1 MLALGRILTSIALA
15 VAVAAPASLLPSRLD
30 AQQPT
35 PRKQAPASGNKQNA
49 APSRKDAERKQPPA
63 RTQFTAAEEE
73 AATLPGIPDARFWA
87 DSEQDFA
94 KVLPAQ
100 PGPWIALSAGGSD
113 GAYGAGLL
121 AGWSASGNRPDFAL
135 VTGVSSGA
143 LMAPYVFL
151 GSRYDDQLRES
162 YSSIGAGDVFEAGG
176 TPESLVDT
184 WPLKETIA
192 KRVTP
197 KLLEDIA
204 AEHQKGRRLLV
215 LTTNLDAERFVV
227 WNMGAI
233 AAHRDENAL
242 KLFREV
248 LLASSSVPGM
258 FQPTFIT
265 VEANGRRFQEMHA
278 DGGVGA
284 QFFVAPE
291 ALLTSG
297 SDYKLP
303 ATQIYV
309 LVNGKLTPDFA
320 VNDRT
325 TVAILGRS
333 VSVAIKAAA
342 RTGVDRV
349 YVATKRSGIPFKLAY
364 VDPSFT
370 QQGKGLFDRDYMQA
384 LYKRG
389 FENGKNGN
397 SFVEQPPDLSN
408 KPTTAAAV
416 Q

>member
-1 MLALGRILTSIALA
+1 MLALGRTIMSIALF
-15 VAVAAPASLLPSRLD
+15 VALTSPALVTTPSEVNAQPAPR
-30 AQQPT
+30 
-35 PRKQAPASGNKQNA
+35 KQNA
-49 APSRKDAERKQPPA
+49 APGKKTTEKKQPSA
-63 RTQFTAAEEE
+63 RTPFTAAEQE
-73 AATLPGIPDARFWA
+73 AAIVPGMPDARFWA
-87 DSEQDFA
+87 DSEQDFVKA
-94 KVLPAQ
+94 VPSAA
-100 PGPWIALSAGGSD
+100 GPWIALSAGGSD

-121 AGWSASGNRPDFAL
+121 AGWTAAGTRPDFAL

-162 YSSIGAGDVFEAGG
+162 YAAISAGDIFEIGG
-176 TPESLVDT
+176 TPESLLDT

-197 KLLEDIA
+197 KLIEEIA
-204 AEHQKGRRLLV
+204 AEHRKGRRLFV
-215 LTTNLDAERFVV
+215 LTTNLDAERFLV

-233 AAHRDENAL
+233 AAHGGENAL

-258 FQPTFIT
+258 FQPTYIT
-265 VEANGRRFQEMHA
+265 VEANGKRFQEMHA

-291 ALLTSG
+291 SLLTSNNN
-297 SDYKLP
+297 YRLP
-303 ATQIYV
+303 AQDLYV

-342 RTGVDRV
+342 RTGIDRS
-349 YVATKRSGIPFKLAY
+349 YVAAKRSGTGFHLAY
-364 VDPSFT
+364 VDPGFT
-370 QQGKGLFDRDYMQA
+370 QQSKGLFDKDYMQA
-384 LYKRG
+384 LYRRG
-389 FENGKNGN
+389 FENGKNGKPFLN
-397 SFVEQPPDLSN
+397 EPPELSN
-408 KPTTAAAV
+408 RPAAASV

>member
-1 MLALGRILTSIALA
+1 MLALGRTITSIAVAMALLSPALLA
-15 VAVAAPASLLPSRLD
+15 TSTEVT
-30 AQQPT
+30 AQT
-35 PRKQAPASGNKQNA
+35 AGRKQNA
-49 APSRKDAERKQPPA
+49 AAPTKKNTERKQPA
-63 RTQFTAAEEE
+63 TRTPFTAADEEI
-73 AATLPGIPDARFWA
+73 AVVPGIPEARFWA

-94 KVLPAQ
+94 RALPSQ
-100 PGPWIALSAGGSD
+100 RGPWIALSAGGSD

-121 AGWSASGNRPDFAL
+121 AGWSASGKRPEFAL
-135 VTGVSSGA
+135 VSGVSSGA

-151 GSRYDDQLRES
+151 GTSYDDQLRES
-162 YSSIGAGDVFEAGG
+162 YSSISAGDVFELGG

-184 WPLKETIA
+184 WPLRDTIA

-197 KLLEDIA
+197 KLLQDVA

-215 LTTNLDAERFVV
+215 LTTNLDSERFVV

-233 AAHRDENAL
+233 ATQGDENAL

-265 VEANGRRFQEMHA
+265 AEANGRRFQEMHA

-291 ALLTSG
+291 SLLTSG
-297 SDYKLP
+297 SDYRVP
-303 ATQIYV
+303 ATQLYI
-309 LVNGKLTPDFA
+309 LINGKLTPEFA

-342 RTGVDRV
+342 RTGVDRA
-349 YVATKRSGIPFKLAY
+349 YVAAKRSGVDFNLAY
-364 VDPSFT
+364 VDPGFT
-370 QQGKGLFDRDYMQA
+370 QQSKGLFDRDYMQA

-389 FENGKNGN
+389 FEHGKNGQP
-397 SFVEQPPDLSN
+397 FLAQPPELSN
-408 KPTTAAAV
+408 RPASAI

>member
-1 MLALGRILTSIALA
+1 MLALGRTITSIALF
-15 VAVAAPASLLPSRLD
+15 VALVSPALLAASTEVNA
-30 AQQPT
+30 QPT
-35 PRKQAPASGNKQNA
+35 PRKQNA
-49 APSRKDAERKQPPA
+49 APTKKNTERKQPA
-63 RTQFTAAEEE
+63 TRTPFAAADEEI
-73 AATLPGIPDARFWA
+73 ATVPGIPDARFWA

-94 KVLPAQ
+94 KVLPSER
-100 PGPWIALSAGGSD
+100 GPWIALSAGGSD

-121 AGWSASGNRPDFAL
+121 AGWTASGNRPEFAL

-151 GSRYDDQLRES
+151 GPRYDDQLRES
-162 YSSIGAGDVFEAGG
+162 YSSITAGDVFEVGG

-215 LTTNLDAERFVV
+215 LTTNLDSERFVV
-227 WNMGAI
+227 WNMGEI
-233 AAHRDENAL
+233 AAQGDENAL
-242 KLFREV
+242 KVFRDV

-258 FQPTFIT
+258 FQPTYIT

-284 QFFVAPE
+284 QFFIAPE
-291 ALLTSG
+291 SLLTNG
-297 SDYKLP
+297 SDYQLP
-303 ATQIYV
+303 ATQLYI
-309 LVNGKLTPDFA
+309 LVNGKLTPEFA

-342 RTGVDRV
+342 RTGIDRA
-349 YVATKRSGIPFKLAY
+349 YVAAKRSGVGFNLAY
-364 VDPSFT
+364 VDPGFT
-370 QQGKGLFDRDYMQA
+370 QQSKGLFDRDYMQA

-389 FENGKNGN
+389 FEHGKNGKP
-397 SFVEQPPDLSN
+397 FFDQPPELSN
-408 KPTTAAAV
+408 RPAPAI

>member
-1 MLALGRILTSIALA
+1 MLALGRTITSIAIVLA
-15 VAVAAPASLLPSRLD
+15 LVAPPLLVSSGANAQSAPR
-30 AQQPT
+30 
-35 PRKQAPASGNKQNA
+35 KQNA
-49 APSRKDAERKQPPA
+49 APTKKSTERKQPAA
-63 RTQFTAAEEE
+63 RVPFTAADEEI
-73 AATLPGIPDARFWA
+73 AIVPGIPDARFWA
-87 DSEQDFA
+87 DSEQDYA
-94 KVLPAQ
+94 KVLPSQ
-100 PGPWIALSAGGSD
+100 RGPWIALSAGGSD

-121 AGWSASGNRPDFAL
+121 AGWSASGNRPEFAL

-151 GSRYDDQLRES
+151 GPRYDDQLRES
-162 YSSIGAGDVFEAGG
+162 YSSISAGDVFEVGG

-204 AEHQKGRRLLV
+204 AEHRKGRRLLV
-215 LTTNLDAERFVV
+215 LTTNLDSERFVV
-227 WNMGAI
+227 WNMGEI
-233 AAHRDENAL
+233 ASQGDENAL
-242 KLFREV
+242 KVFRDV

-258 FQPTFIT
+258 FQPTYIT
-265 VEANGRRFQEMHA
+265 VETNGRRFQEMHA

-291 ALLTSG
+291 SLLTIG
-297 SDYKLP
+297 SDYRLP
-303 ATQIYV
+303 ATQLYI
-309 LVNGKLTPDFA
+309 LINGKLTPDFA

-342 RTGVDRV
+342 RTGIERT
-349 YVATKRSGIPFKLAY
+349 YVATKRSGVGFNLAY
-364 VDPSFT
+364 VDPSFM
-370 QQGKGLFDRDYMQA
+370 QQSKGLFDRDYMQA

-389 FENGKNGN
+389 FEHGKNGKP
-397 SFVEQPPDLSN
+397 FLDQPPDLSN
-408 KPTTAAAV
+408 RPAPII

>member
-1 MLALGRILTSIALA
+1 MFALGRIISSIAVVMAL
-15 VAVAAPASLLPSRLD
+15 VSPALFTPATEVN
-30 AQQPT
+30 AQAT
-35 PRKQAPASGNKQNA
+35 PRKQNA
-49 APSRKDAERKQPPA
+49 AAPTKKNTERKQA
-63 RTQFTAAEEE
+63 ATRTPFTAADEEI
-73 AATLPGIPDARFWA
+73 ATLPGVPDARFWA
-87 DSEQDFA
+87 DSEADFA
-94 KVLPAQ
+94 KVMPSQ

-121 AGWSASGNRPDFAL
+121 AGWSASGNRPQFAL

-151 GSRYDDQLRES
+151 GSSYDDQLRES
-162 YSSIGAGDVFEAGG
+162 YSSITAGDVFEVGG

-184 WPLKETIA
+184 WPLKETIV

-197 KLLEDIA
+197 KLLEDVA
-204 AEHQKGRRLLV
+204 AEHRKGRRLLV
-215 LTTNLDAERFVV
+215 LTTNLDSERFMV

-233 AAHRDENAL
+233 ASQGDENAL

-258 FQPTFIT
+258 FQPTYIT

-291 ALLTSG
+291 SLLTNG
-297 SDYKLP
+297 SDYRLP
-303 ATQIYV
+303 ATQLYV
-309 LVNGKLTPDFA
+309 LINGKLTPEFA

-342 RTGVDRV
+342 RTGIDRT
-349 YVATKRSGIPFKLAY
+349 YVAAKRGGVPFNLAY
-364 VDPSFT
+364 VDAGFT
-370 QQGKGLFDRDYMQA
+370 QQSKGLFDRDYMQS

-389 FENGKNGN
+389 FEAGKSGKA
-397 SFVEQPPDLSN
+397 FVDQPPDLSN
-408 KPTTAAAV
+408 KPAV
-416 Q
+416 AIQ

>member
-1 MLALGRILTSIALA
+1 MLALGRTITSIALFVALISPALLASPTA
-15 VAVAAPASLLPSRLD
+15 VN
-30 AQQPT
+30 AQSAT
-35 PRKQAPASGNKQNA
+35 RKQNA
-49 APSRKDAERKQPPA
+49 APTKKNTERKQPA
-63 RTQFTAAEEE
+63 VRTPFTAADEEI
-73 AATLPGIPDARFWA
+73 AIVPGIPTARFWA

-94 KVLPAQ
+94 KALPPQ
-100 PGPWIALSAGGSD
+100 RGPWIALSAGGSD

-121 AGWSASGNRPDFAL
+121 AGWSASGNRPEFAL

-162 YSSIGAGDVFEAGG
+162 YSSISAGDVFEVGG

-192 KRVTP
+192 TRVTP

-204 AEHQKGRRLLV
+204 AEHRKGRRLFV
-215 LTTNLDAERFVV
+215 LTTNLDSERFVV
-227 WNMGAI
+227 WNMGEI
-233 AAHRDENAL
+233 AAGGDDNAL
-242 KLFREV
+242 KVFRDV

-258 FQPTFIT
+258 FQPTYLT

-291 ALLTSG
+291 SLLTNA
-297 SDYKLP
+297 SDYRIP
-303 ATQIYV
+303 ATQLYI

-342 RTGVDRV
+342 RTGIDRT
-349 YVATKRSGIPFKLAY
+349 YVAAKRSGVVFNLAY
-364 VDPSFT
+364 VDPGFT
-370 QQGKGLFDRDYMQA
+370 QQSKGLFDRDYMQA

-389 FENGKNGN
+389 FEHGKNGKP
-397 SFVEQPPDLSN
+397 FLDQPPDLSN
-408 KPTTAAAV
+408 KPAPV
-416 Q
+416 IQ

>member
-1 MLALGRILTSIALA
+1 MLSLGRTITSIAVVLA
-15 VAVAAPASLLPSRLD
+15 LVSPSMLVTPSGANAQSAPR
-30 AQQPT
+30 
-35 PRKQAPASGNKQNA
+35 KQNA
-49 APSRKDAERKQPPA
+49 APTKKNTERKQPAA
-63 RTQFTAAEEE
+63 RTPFTAADEEI
-73 AATLPGIPDARFWA
+73 AIVPGIPDARFWA

-94 KVLPAQ
+94 KILPPQ
-100 PGPWIALSAGGSD
+100 RGPWIALSAGGSD

-121 AGWSASGNRPDFAL
+121 AGWSASGNRPEFAL

-162 YSSIGAGDVFEAGG
+162 YSSISAGDVFEIGG

-204 AEHQKGRRLLV
+204 AEHKKGRRLLV
-215 LTTNLDAERFVV
+215 LTTNLDSERFVV
-227 WNMGAI
+227 WNMGEI
-233 AAHRDENAL
+233 ASRADENAL
-242 KLFREV
+242 KVFRDV

-258 FQPTFIT
+258 FQPTYIT
-265 VEANGRRFQEMHA
+265 VEANGRRFPEMHA

-291 ALLTSG
+291 SLLTSG
-297 SDYKLP
+297 SDYRLP
-303 ATQIYV
+303 ATQLYI
-309 LVNGKLTPDFA
+309 LINGKLTPDFA

-333 VSVAIKAAA
+333 VSIAIKAAA
-342 RTGVDRV
+342 RTGIDRT
-349 YVATKRSGIPFKLAY
+349 YVAAKRSGIGFNLAY
-364 VDPSFT
+364 VDPGFS
-370 QQGKGLFDRDYMQA
+370 QQSKGLFDRDYMQA

-389 FENGKNGN
+389 FEHGKNGKP
-397 SFVEQPPDLSN
+397 FLDQPPELSN
-408 KPTTAAAV
+408 RPAAAI

>member
-1 MLALGRILTSIALA
+1 MLSLGRTITSIAVVLA
-15 VAVAAPASLLPSRLD
+15 LVSPSLLVTPSGAS
-30 AQQPT
+30 AQSA
-35 PRKQAPASGNKQNA
+35 PRKQNA
-49 APSRKDAERKQPPA
+49 APTKKNTERKQPAA
-63 RTQFTAAEEE
+63 RTPFTAADEEI
-73 AATLPGIPDARFWA
+73 AIVPGIPDARFWA

-94 KVLPAQ
+94 RILPPQ
-100 PGPWIALSAGGSD
+100 RGPWIALSAGGSD

-121 AGWSASGNRPDFAL
+121 AGWSVSGNRPEFAL

-162 YSSIGAGDVFEAGG
+162 YSSISAGDVFEIGG

-204 AEHQKGRRLLV
+204 AEHNKGRRLLV
-215 LTTNLDAERFVV
+215 LTTNLDTERFVV
-227 WNMGAI
+227 WNMGEI
-233 AAHRDENAL
+233 ASRGDENAL
-242 KLFREV
+242 KVFRDV

-258 FQPTFIT
+258 FQPTYIT

-291 ALLTSG
+291 SLLTSG
-297 SDYKLP
+297 SDYRLP
-303 ATQIYV
+303 ATQLYI
-309 LVNGKLTPDFA
+309 LINGKLTPDFA

-333 VSVAIKAAA
+333 VSIAIKAAA
-342 RTGVDRV
+342 RTGIDRT
-349 YVATKRSGIPFKLAY
+349 YVASKRSGVGFNLAY
-364 VDPSFT
+364 VDPGFS
-370 QQGKGLFDRDYMQA
+370 QQSKGLFDRDYMQA

-389 FENGKNGN
+389 FEHGKNGKP
-397 SFVEQPPDLSN
+397 FLDQPPELSN
-408 KPTTAAAV
+408 RPTAAI

>member
-1 MLALGRILTSIALA
+1 MLALGRTITSIAIVLA
-15 VAVAAPASLLPSRLD
+15 LVAPPLLVSSGANAQSAPR
-30 AQQPT
+30 
-35 PRKQAPASGNKQNA
+35 KQNA
-49 APSRKDAERKQPPA
+49 APTKKSTERKQAAA
-63 RTQFTAAEEE
+63 RVPFTAADEEI
-73 AATLPGIPDARFWA
+73 AIVPGIPDARFWA
-87 DSEQDFA
+87 DSEQDYA
-94 KVLPAQ
+94 KVLPPQ
-100 PGPWIALSAGGSD
+100 RGPWIALSAGGSD

-121 AGWSASGNRPDFAL
+121 AGWSASGNRPEFAL

-151 GSRYDDQLRES
+151 GPRYDDQLRES
-162 YSSIGAGDVFEAGG
+162 YSSISAGDVFEVGG

-204 AEHQKGRRLLV
+204 AEHRKGRRLLV
-215 LTTNLDAERFVV
+215 LTTNLDSERFVV
-227 WNMGAI
+227 WNMGEI
-233 AAHRDENAL
+233 ASQGDENAL
-242 KLFREV
+242 KVFRDV

-258 FQPTFIT
+258 FQPTYIT
-265 VEANGRRFQEMHA
+265 VETNGRRFQEMHA

-291 ALLTSG
+291 SLLTIG
-297 SDYKLP
+297 SDYRLP
-303 ATQIYV
+303 ATQLYI
-309 LVNGKLTPDFA
+309 LINGKLTPDFA

-342 RTGVDRV
+342 RTGIERT
-349 YVATKRSGIPFKLAY
+349 YVATKRSGVGFNLAY
-364 VDPSFT
+364 VDPSFM
-370 QQGKGLFDRDYMQA
+370 QQSKGLFDRDYMQA

-389 FENGKNGN
+389 FEHGKNGKP
-397 SFVEQPPDLSN
+397 FLDQPPDLSN
-408 KPTTAAAV
+408 RPAPII